1 MKFMFLLCALQNGVG
16 VGNIAVPPFMG
27 IESYEN
33 SPLTMEP
40 PCLFREDALHE
51 DVSTFWR

>member
-1 MKFMFLLCALQNGVG
+1 MFLLCALQNGVG

-40 PCLFREDALHE
+40 PCLFREDALYE